1 MKGKELVV
9 DLVVIVPFVI
19 HHFRGKYIL
28 QRQPSVSKT
37 LSDSIAVFF
46 FCLDCTLLMYVL
58 VHSVYTLYVWLK
70 IDASRYKIDI
80 LDLPTTLRFSR
91 FRRPC
96 PSLVTFHEP
105 SSTVW
110 MTSKYCHQK
119 ICNSCR
125 PSIYTQKVIFARSL
139 IFDYIILCFRPC
151 LSHVVSLPNI
161 TILTFSFFKFKV
173 IFFTVLTNST
183 IFPAWILFNP

>member
-1 MKGKELVV
+1 MLPQLPLRPRILILGQCDDGALIGQHINAWGIKFTDEMKGKELVV

-105 SSTVW
+105 SSTV
-110 MTSKYCHQK
+110 
-119 ICNSCR
+119 
-125 PSIYTQKVIFARSL
+125 
-139 IFDYIILCFRPC
+139 
-151 LSHVVSLPNI
+151 
-161 TILTFSFFKFKV
+161 
-173 IFFTVLTNST
+173 
-183 IFPAWILFNP
+183 